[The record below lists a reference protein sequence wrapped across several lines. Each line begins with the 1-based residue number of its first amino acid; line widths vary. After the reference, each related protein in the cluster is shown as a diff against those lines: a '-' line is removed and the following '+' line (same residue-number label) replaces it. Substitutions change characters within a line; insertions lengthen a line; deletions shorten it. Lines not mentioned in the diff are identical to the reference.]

1 MLDKKYKC
9 DMCNK
14 EIEKKNLIQIC
25 TKVDRNIRKKFDL
38 CETCY
43 SFAEN
48 FIRYGGKI
56 NDK

>member
-43 SFAEN
+43 SFVEN
-48 FIRYGGKI
+48 FIRYGGK
-56 NDK
+56 